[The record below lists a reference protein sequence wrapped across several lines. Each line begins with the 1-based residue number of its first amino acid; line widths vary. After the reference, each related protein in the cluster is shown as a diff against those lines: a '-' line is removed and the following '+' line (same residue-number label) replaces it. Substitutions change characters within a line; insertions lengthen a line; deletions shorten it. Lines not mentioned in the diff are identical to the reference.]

1 MSREEVAAFLRRVA
15 EDGLLRAELATI
27 GARYGFRFSADELA
41 SVGIAP
47 RTAVEAPLSDQSDD
61 VDDDPG
67 DPGFGIIEVPA

>member
-1 MSREEVAAFLRRVA
+1 MSNAEVAAFLRRVA

-41 SVGIAP
+41 AVGVAP
-47 RTAVEAPLSDQSDD
+47 VTAVEAPVAGGSDD
-61 VDDDPG
+61 VDDEPG